1 MLQPNAPF
9 ANFMALNRAALMPIT
24 FIWFST
30 CTFLSG
36 LDSKFIY
43 NACFISEIDCNILL
57 ILAFVLIAVIAL
69 WVINWVISLFK
80 HHDPCDPCSI
90 VNCDESS
97 CCDFSEEFECDASLL
112 E

>member
-1 MLQPNAPF
+1 MVLADVWDGLTDLASLPTKAFALALQHA
-9 ANFMALNRAALMPIT
+9 IT
-24 FIWFST
+24 RQVAS
-30 CTFLSG
+30 FLGEFLAIFG
-36 LDSKFIY
+36 L
-43 NACFISEIDCNILL
+43 AIDCNILL

-80 HHDPCDPCSI
+80 HHDPCDSCSI
-90 VNCDESS
+90 VDCNESS